1 MRDGFRGLCRG
12 PMPSAAPLWWHHRA
26 GLERIMQAGAVP
38 VSWVQFACELQR
50 DWLREK
56 TVPGFAEIVFA
67 VEGH

>member
-1 MRDGFRGLCRG
+1 YQSPRPDRGQ
-12 PMPSAAPLWWHHRA
+12 PVEAPQ
-26 GLERIMQAGAVP
+26 LERIMQAGAVP